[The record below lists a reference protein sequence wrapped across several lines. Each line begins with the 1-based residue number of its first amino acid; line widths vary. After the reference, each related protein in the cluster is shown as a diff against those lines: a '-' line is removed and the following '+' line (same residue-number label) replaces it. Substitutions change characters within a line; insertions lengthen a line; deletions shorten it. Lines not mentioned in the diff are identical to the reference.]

1 MSIATIGKVIGVG
14 MDVAEPIFTYKDERK
29 QGNGILKSA
38 VNAGVSFALLSKPLA
53 PLGWGLMAKDLAVAG
68 VKISGA
74 IGTANA
80 KVQSKA
86 YGASFGGN
94 FQDSSNAATMRQRG
108 ISAIQNNGLN
118 ARSVLGSEARQYFR
132 RF

>member
-14 MDVAEPIFTYKDERK
+14 MNIADPIFTYKGERK
-29 QGNGILKSA
+29 EGNGVLKST
-38 VNAGVSFALLSKPLA
+38 VNAGVAFALFSKTLS

-68 VKISGA
+68 VKMSGA
-74 IGTANA
+74 IGAANG
-80 KVQSKA
+80 KTQSKA
-86 YGASFGGN
+86 YGASFGGD
-94 FQDSSNAATMRQRG
+94 FQDTSNAATMRQRG
-108 ISAIQNNGLN
+108 VSAIQNNGLN

>member
-1 MSIATIGKVIGVG
+1 MN
-14 MDVAEPIFTYKDERK
+14 VADPIFTYRDERK

-38 VNAGVSFALLSKPLA
+38 VNAGVSLALFSSPLA
-53 PLGWGLMAKDLAVAG
+53 PLGWSLAAKDLAVAG
-68 VKISGA
+68 VKMSGA
-74 IGTANA
+74 IGTANS

-86 YGASFGGN
+86 YGVNFGGS
-94 FQDSSNAATMRQRG
+94 FQDNSNAATMRQRG